1 MELGV
6 GEALVSLLDEDGVP
20 GIVQRTSII
29 CPQSLMAPADAA
41 TRSAAMAADGMGK
54 YDQSVDNDSAFE
66 LLQEMRAEEEEKAQ
80 LAAEREQLEKERA
93 AFEKE
98 KAKQEE
104 AARKKAEKE
113 LERQMLARE
122 KAAEKRKAQI
132 ERQLINAGASLLKKG
147 LERGLLNTLSGTSKR
162 RSR

>member
-1 MELGV
+1 MLFEDHLAAV
-6 GEALVSLLDEDGVP
+6 EADSRKWGTQGDAIDFALLVDG
-20 GIVQRTSII
+20 
-29 CPQSLMAPADAA
+29 
-41 TRSAAMAADGMGK
+41 
-54 YDQSVDNDSAFE
+54 
-66 LLQEMRAEEEEKAQ
+66 

-93 AFEKE
+93 AFEKQ
-98 KAKQEE
+98 KAKEEE

-147 LERGLLNTLSGTSKR
+147 LQRGLMNTLSGTSKR